1 MKRRNFLTNFLVG
14 AILFVIGFFTGTA
27 KANAGVRSVKTDET
41 EMKFINANKT
51 FHIPSDYATLQE
63 AIDDISAMIL
73 ARNAVI
79 ELKIEKDH
87 QPSTGISIE
96 NMDCSQFKITSDS
109 MVRVA
114 DDFSGHF
121 IKGIHSQLPILATKV
136 DMRNRGE
143 DGYHVSKGSRG
154 YVLDNCG
161 IRRAKGRGLYVNE
174 SSSVEARGSEF
185 TECHNRNVWIT
196 RASTLS
202 AEMANFSANKGGEN
216 AVYVSRGSTANILE
230 AKVSNAFKNGIGVIR
245 SVVNCE
251 SVDVSKAGLTGLVVQ
266 RGSRIIG
273 EFMNATECGRNG
285 IRVETGSTG
294 SVRGSDVSKA
304 VEAGLYVRE
313 ACHIDASKL
322 VANQCGAEG
331 IRVDEASILNA
342 RNVTC
347 QNNKSQDM
355 KIQSGSTINA
365 QQAKTTKGSPSPQ
378 DCGVQSFNTIDG
390 ANGIIYA

>member
-1 MKRRNFLTNFLVG
+1 MKRRNFIINFLTG
-14 AILFVIGFFTGTA
+14 LILFVLGFFTGTA
-27 KANAGVRSVKTDET
+27 KASTKKSSVESDNNEA
-41 EMKFINANKT
+41 KFITSSKT
-51 FHIPSDYATLQE
+51 ILIPSDYATLQE
-63 AIDDISAMIL
+63 AIDDLGAMMI
-73 ARNAVI
+73 AKNAMI

-87 QPSTGISIE
+87 QPSTGIVIE
-96 NMDCSQFKITSDS
+96 NMDCSQFKITSDA

-114 DDFSGHF
+114 DDFFGHF
-121 IKGIHSQLPILATKV
+121 IKGIHSQLPILGTKI

-185 TECHNRNVWIT
+185 IGCHNRNVWIT

-202 AEMANFSANKGGEN
+202 AELANFSGNAGGEN
-216 AVYVSRGSTANILE
+216 ALYVSRGSTANILE
-230 AKVSNAFKNGIGVIR
+230 ADVSNGFKNGIGVIR

-251 SVDVSKAGLTGLVVQ
+251 SVNVSHAGLTGLVVQ

-273 EFMNATECGRNG
+273 EFMNATECGKNG

-294 SVRGSDVSKA
+294 SIRGSDVSRA
-304 VEAGLYVRE
+304 AEIGLYVRE

-322 VANQCGAEG
+322 VANQCGEDG
-331 IRVDEASILNA
+331 IRVDESSIINA
-342 RNVTC
+342 RGVTS
-347 QNNKSQDM
+347 QNNKGLDM
-355 KIQSGSTINA
+355 RVQSGSTINA
-365 QQAKTTKGSPSPQ
+365 HQAKTTKGTPSVQ
-378 DCGVQSFNTIDG
+378 DCGVKAFNTIDG
-390 ANGIIYA
+390 PNGIIYA